1 MWIALAWKNSRTDP
15 YSPAMVYSLD
25 NLSLYLLHAQ
35 GQEQMIRVTQL
46 LFLLLENSL
55 DVKRR
60 GIGPA
65 GQF

>member
-1 MWIALAWKNSRTDP
+1 
-15 YSPAMVYSLD
+15 MVYSLD

-35 GQEQMIRVTQL
+35 GQEQLLRGTQL

-60 GIGPA
+60 DTGPA
-65 GQF
+65 GPF